1 MAVIRLSN
9 VWWCQFQ
16 FFSILPKY
24 GLRQVVKKYETDY
37 NSVIIF
43 YQVTFASSYWKLGL
57 YSNGSTVVCNKT
69 PTEPS
74 FLASRKWFNRLNLSL
89 TG

>member
-1 MAVIRLSN
+1 MSVSN
-9 VWWCQFQ
+9 

-24 GLRQVVKKYETDY
+24 GLHQVVKKIESDY

-43 YQVTFASSYWKLGL
+43 YQVTFTSSYWKLGL
-57 YSNGSTVVCNKT
+57 YSNGTTVVCNKT

-74 FLASRKWFNRLNLSL
+74 FLAARKWFNRLNS
-89 TG
+89 GRSMIKVSKISF